1 MNITSIDDLKA
12 IAQGEVVEL
21 PPFYGGQPFVV
32 RMRRPSLMV
41 LIKSGKIPNSLLAT
55 ANQLFTSSTDKNS
68 LDKNPEFFGEVLG
81 VLDIIVEAA
90 MIEPSLQ
97 QIKDSGVELT
107 DEQYMAIFNYTQK
120 GIEALKPF
128 RGKQENTVSGV
139 NG

>member
-1 MNITSIDDLKA
+1 
-12 IAQGEVVEL
+12 
-21 PPFYGGQPFVV
+21 
-32 RMRRPSLMV
+32 
-41 LIKSGKIPNSLLAT
+41 
-55 ANQLFTSSTDKNS
+55 
-68 LDKNPEFFGEVLG
+68 
-81 VLDIIVEAA
+81 

>member
-68 LDKNPEFFGEVLG
+68 LDKNPECFGEVLG